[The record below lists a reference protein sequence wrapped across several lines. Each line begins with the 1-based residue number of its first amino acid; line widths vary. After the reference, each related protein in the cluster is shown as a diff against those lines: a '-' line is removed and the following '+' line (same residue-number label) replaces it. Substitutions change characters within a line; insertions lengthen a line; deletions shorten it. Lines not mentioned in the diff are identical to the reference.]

1 MPSRHCRAFD
11 AIANAFMWGFAWRQR
26 REVTMKRLSTLKLG
40 VAAVAIGLAG
50 QTVLADDASSLP
62 PQNHEGQV
70 AYVSGGIGSDQSA
83 ALKQQVRDYSLV
95 LEFAGRTGSGNNEY
109 LADIPVNVTDAHGRQ
124 VLSTVTEGPFLL
136 AALPAGR
143 YSVTATYNG
152 QTQRRNVQVQA
163 SSHVHEVFL
172 WNM

>member
-1 MPSRHCRAFD
+1 MKTSTPLTLG
-11 AIANAFMWGFAWRQR
+11 IAALVLGMAAQPAPAAD
-26 REVTMKRLSTLKLG
+26 EAQLS
-40 VAAVAIGLAG
+40 APDHA
-50 QTVLADDASSLP
+50 
-62 PQNHEGQV
+62 GQV
-70 AYVSGGIGSDQSA
+70 AYRSGGIGTDQSA
-83 ALKQQVRDYSLV
+83 EMKQDMRHYSLT
-95 LEFAGRTGSGNNEY
+95 LEFAARAGGGSNEY
-109 LADIPVNVTDAHGRQ
+109 LADIPVSVTDARGRQ

-152 QTQRRNVQVQA
+152 RTQRRSVQVHA

>member
-1 MPSRHCRAFD
+1 M
-11 AIANAFMWGFAWRQR
+11 
-26 REVTMKRLSTLKLG
+26 KLG
-40 VAAVAIGLAG
+40 IAAVAIGLG
-50 QTVLADDASSLP
+50 SQPVLAADASSLP
-62 PQNHEGQV
+62 PPDHEGQV

-83 ALKQQVRDYSLV
+83 ALKQQMRDYSLV
-95 LEFAGRTGSGNNEY
+95 LEFAGRTGGGSNDY
-109 LADIPVNVTDAHGRQ
+109 LADIPVSVTDAHGRQ
-124 VLSTVTEGPFLL
+124 VLSTVTEGPFLM

-152 QTQRRNVQVQA
+152 QTQRRSVQVQA